1 MELKSVKKKKSTAE
15 KVMSWKK
22 MFRAPI
28 LILLL
33 LGTSSCDSDS
43 ETDIP
48 ISNSTRIHPIKWR
61 HRHEHKHPNCTV
73 LDYKDKHTLSDI
85 RYLRRHLNRE
95 IVNFVMTDVLTDGE
109 VENRIHYNGITA
121 KETSVGADG
130 NGLKLRQLTDGRHLI
145 QVIYTP
151 NGEMQDCEFI
161 TEVKST
167 RNFLKTLRKELKL
180 ALDEESYRILEKN
193 QNDEDNKFYRHF
205 GNVTF
210 RILKDEAL
218 PPNVASW
225 LNYDRLKM
233 ECIERHK
240 ELTYM
245 VEKKNKVADTTLARS
260 RRSVRENFI
269 VPGTKWCG
277 AGQLAERYSELGSHR
292 TEDRCC
298 RAHDNCRVNIG
309 AFRRRFGLFNYR
321 PFTISHCRCD
331 RRKKRDAMELL
342 RVPGTKW
349 CGKGFSA
356 THYSQLGGYTRT
368 DRCCRVH
375 DLRCPFWIG
384 GMEKKY
390 GLYNWRVNTLM
401 HCRCDE
407 RFRACLKLADTS
419 VSNMVGKLFFNIV
432 QTKCFILKPVKMCT
446 QRSWWG
452 KCLRR
457 GYKKQ
462 AYLRDNLPY

>member
-331 RRKKRDAMELL
+331 RR
-342 RVPGTKW
+342 
-349 CGKGFSA
+349 
-356 THYSQLGGYTRT
+356 
-368 DRCCRVH
+368 
-375 DLRCPFWIG
+375 
-384 GMEKKY
+384 
-390 GLYNWRVNTLM
+390 
-401 HCRCDE
+401 
-407 RFRACLKLADTS
+407 FRACLKLADTS